1 MIHQTQKM
9 TDDPSV
15 KVPESSQD
23 SNAESAEVLVA
34 NPWRIYGYVACIC
47 IAVLAVA
54 SLNSS
59 AWLTCLVA
67 VVVAA
72 IVAFRLASIESL
84 RSEQQVELFRRR
96 QNETNRWRQRWSEL
110 SDQSQQS
117 TTALSQM
124 MDGVIMLSTQGQI
137 LLINDS
143 ALRLLGLSEKGDHLG
158 RSLIE
163 VVRIPEITQAVRAT
177 RDGLGVQVVNV
188 EISNDDRV
196 RPIRIHV
203 DRTGDRDDSNV
214 LLTLRDETE
223 SRNLEN
229 MRRDFVANVSHEIKT
244 PIAAIKGYV
253 ETAELAIEDDTQA
266 AKHFMSQIQGQ
277 CLRLERL
284 IADMLQIARAQS
296 GQNNLRKIDVSL
308 NDIVSESLRSLK
320 PVAENKS
327 IDLAVL
333 DLSDAIVFA
342 DHEATL
348 TIVNN
353 LISNAIHYSPSETEV
368 TISGQREDDF
378 WVLSVQ
384 DNGVGIPQSEQDR
397 IFERFYR
404 VDRNRTSASGGTG
417 IGLSI
422 VKNLT
427 VAQNGKIRLS
437 SSEGNGSTFEVLLP
451 AAASNEKSSLASD

>member
-1 MIHQTQKM
+1 M
-9 TDDPSV
+9 TDHSSV
-15 KVPESSQD
+15 KAPE
-23 SNAESAEVLVA
+23 AKVESAEMLVA
-34 NPWRIYGYVACIC
+34 DRWPIYASATCIC
-47 IAVLAVA
+47 IATMLVA
-54 SLNSS
+54 LLGSS

-67 VVVAA
+67 VVGAV
-72 IVAFRLASIESL
+72 IVAFTLATIESR
-84 RSEQQVELFRRR
+84 RSEKQVDLFRRC
-96 QNETNRWRQRWSEL
+96 QNETNRWRQRWSDLNE
-110 SDQSQQS
+110 QSQQS

-124 MDGVIMLSTQGQI
+124 MDGVVMLSTEGQI

-143 ALRLLGLSEKGDHLG
+143 ALRLLGLSVQGDHLG
-158 RSLIE
+158 RSFNE
-163 VVRIPEITQAVRAT
+163 VVRVPETTQAVRAT
-177 RDGLGVQVVNV
+177 RDGHGAQVVHV
-188 EISNDDRV
+188 EISDDDRV

-203 DRTGDRDDSNV
+203 DRIGDRDDSNV

-223 SRNLEN
+223 SRAVEN

-266 AKHFMSQIQGQ
+266 AKHFMSQIHGQ

-284 IADMLQIARAQS
+284 IADMMQIARAQS
-296 GQNNLRKIDVSL
+296 GQKNLQRIYVSL
-308 NDIVSESLRSLK
+308 SDIVSESLRSLK

-327 IDLAVL
+327 IDLTVG

-368 TISGQREDDF
+368 TISGRREDDF

-384 DNGVGIPQSEQDR
+384 DNGVGIAQSEQDR
-397 IFERFYR
+397 VFERFYR

-427 VAQNGKIRLS
+427 VAQDGKIRLDS
-437 SSEGNGSTFEVLLP
+437 SAGNGSTFEVLLP
-451 AAASNEKSSLASD
+451 AAASNEHSGQATA